1 MSECF
6 RNEKICQ
13 QKHRSNWKTII
24 YALGAAGCSALSLT
38 TSALDEDEALGDAYA
53 ILITGGLRLGRARRP
68 GTAHR
73 AARPWTSSSVVLNVV
88 IHHVLNHIS
97 RQCCVKHLMSSC
109 FTAPLIKPV
118 SQPVRQLLPSIT
130 CDY

>member
-53 ILITGGLRLGRARRP
+53 ILITGGLGEPDALGLP
-68 GTAHR
+68 TALL
-73 AARPWTSSSVVLNVV
+73 VLGLAV
-88 IHHVLNHIS
+88 
-97 RQCCVKHLMSSC
+97 
-109 FTAPLIKPV
+109 PLF
-118 SQPVRQLLPSIT
+118 
-130 CDY
+130 